1 MAYFPQVKQ
10 DNAAGTGASFLPA
23 DYIQR
28 KAEFR
33 NNTIILSLFAVVLAG
48 VGGAFVL
55 NNTRKIKL
63 GSEYRELVEQC
74 KAEEAKI
81 EQLKK
86 LTEQRTVMMEKAEIT
101 AALVEKMPRW
111 AVLSEVV
118 YRMPAKMRLEEVGM
132 KGTRNTTGGVVS
144 PKSEVKSLTQ
154 DVADKQAAAA
164 RPKVQA
170 PSFTYDIS
178 ISGNAKDNN
187 QVADYLSSLK
197 RSPALRD
204 VELTY
209 IKESHDKEI
218 VLRKFEMTARLRN
231 DVPKD
236 KLGQSIRELLVTKT
250 DDTNDAKTDA
260 KTDAKPKADAA
271 AKPAA
276 PIAKENE

>member
-1 MAYFPQVKQ
+1 VIAGGFALAFFPQIKQ

-33 NNTIILSLFAVVLAG
+33 NNIIILSLFAVVLAG

-55 NNTRKIKL
+55 NNTRKVKL
-63 GSEYRELVEQC
+63 GAEYRELVEQC

-86 LTEQRTVMMEKAEIT
+86 LTEQRTVMLEKAEIT

-111 AVLSEVV
+111 ALLGEVA
-118 YRMPAKMRLEEVGM
+118 YRMPDEMRLDELAM

-144 PKSEVKSLTQ
+144 VKSEVKSLTQ

-164 RPKVQA
+164 KPKILA
-170 PSFTYDIS
+170 PSFTYDIA

-197 RSPALRD
+197 RSPAFRD

-209 IKESHDKEI
+209 IKEFRDRETT
-218 VLRKFEMTARLRN
+218 LRKFEMTARLRS
-231 DVPKD
+231 DVPKE
-236 KLGQSIRELLVTKT
+236 KLGESIRELLAVKT
-250 DDTNDAKTDA
+250 GKPVDGDA
-260 KTDAKPKADAA
+260 PM
-271 AKPAA
+271 
-276 PIAKENE
+276 AKETE

>member
-1 MAYFPQVKQ
+1 MAFFPQIKQ
-10 DNAAGTGASFLPA
+10 DNAAGSGGASFLPA

-33 NNTIILSLFAVVLAG
+33 NNIIILSLFAVVLAG

-55 NNTRKIKL
+55 NNARKVKL
-63 GSEYRELVEQC
+63 GTEYRELVEQC

-86 LTEQRTVMMEKAEIT
+86 LTEQRTVMLEKAEIT

-111 AVLSEVV
+111 ALLGEVA
-118 YRMPAKMRLEEVGM
+118 YRMPAEMRLDEFAM
-132 KGTRNTTGGVVS
+132 KGTRNTTGGMIS
-144 PKSEVKSLTQ
+144 AKSEVKSLTQ
-154 DVADKQAAAA
+154 EVADKQAAEA

-170 PSFTYDIS
+170 PSFTYDIA

-197 RSPALRD
+197 QSPALRD

-209 IKESHDKEI
+209 IKEFRDRETT
-218 VLRKFEMTARLRN
+218 LRKFEMTARLRN
-231 DVPKD
+231 DVPKE
-236 KLGQSIRELLVTKT
+236 KLGESIRQLLA
-250 DDTNDAKTDA
+250 AKTG
-260 KTDAKPKADAA
+260 KPLTDETPM
-271 AKPAA
+271 
-276 PIAKENE
+276 AKETE

>member
-1 MAYFPQVKQ
+1 MAFFPQVKQ

-33 NNTIILSLFAVVLAG
+33 NNIIILSLFAVVLAG

-55 NNTRKIKL
+55 NNTRKVKL
-63 GSEYRELVEQC
+63 GAEYRELVEQC

-86 LTEQRTVMMEKAEIT
+86 LTEQRAMMLEKAEIT

-111 AVLSEVV
+111 ALLGEVV
-118 YRMPAKMRLEEVGM
+118 YRMPDEMRLEDLGM

-144 PKSEVKSLTQ
+144 VKSEVKSLTQ

-170 PSFTYDIS
+170 PSFTYDIA
-178 ISGNAKDNN
+178 ISGTAKDNN
-187 QVADYLSSLK
+187 QVADYLGSLK

-209 IKESHDKEI
+209 IKEMRDKETS
-218 VLRKFEMTARLRN
+218 LRKFEMTARLRS
-231 DVPKD
+231 DVPKEQ
-236 KLGQSIRELLVTKT
+236 LGASIRELLATKSG
-250 DDTNDAKTDA
+250 KTPDG
-260 KTDAKPKADAA
+260 
-271 AKPAA
+271 AA
-276 PIAKENE
+276 PMAKENE